1 MTRYDESNR
10 RTRSGGRLAL
20 QDQLDRAGLKMN
32 GHVEAAESQDD

>member
-10 RTRSGGRLAL
+10 RTRSGGRLT

-32 GHVEAAESQDD
+32 VPVEAAESQDD